1 MSRPRRPDECPHKIL
16 TGNKACDCR
25 VSLFVDIQCPQV
37 LDDLSVPDLVLLLLC
52 IHVVMCFSRSYYI

>member
-1 MSRPRRPDECPHKIL
+1 MPHKIL
-16 TGNKACDCR
+16 TGNKACNCR